1 MIVKCTDPFFR
12 KCLFGDGFA
21 GRCLAGPKT
30 NGFFKR
36 AIHDIFCVNLFCISD
51 PQSWFMARL
60 AYIRTTAAMSMVG
73 YLLGLGDRHGENI
86 LFDTTNGDTIHVDL
100 NMLFD
105 KGHQL
110 RVPETVPFRLTQ
122 NMVQAMGPTGTE
134 GPFRIACEVSLG
146 LMRKQKDDL
155 MAALRP
161 FLDDPLAD
169 WVKESKT
176 NKRMTTGEMFN
187 EKAIETLK
195 VIENKLNGLV
205 ESKNRNSKT
214 ASSSINLP
222 LSVAGQVQYLID
234 EATSYENLSQM
245 FTGWAPFL

>member
-1 MIVKCTDPFFR
+1 
-12 KCLFGDGFA
+12 
-21 GRCLAGPKT
+21 
-30 NGFFKR
+30 
-36 AIHDIFCVNLFCISD
+36 
-51 PQSWFMARL
+51 
-60 AYIRTTAAMSMVG
+60 
-73 YLLGLGDRHGENI
+73 
-86 LFDTTNGDTIHVDL
+86 
-100 NMLFD
+100 
-105 KGHQL
+105 
-110 RVPETVPFRLTQ
+110 
-122 NMVQAMGPTGTE
+122 
-134 GPFRIACEVSLG
+134 
-146 LMRKQKDDL
+146 

-176 NKRMTTGEMFN
+176 NKKMPTGEMFN

-214 ASSSINLP
+214 ATSSINLP

-245 FTGWAPFL
+245 FTGWAPYL